1 MNRSFPLFTCAEL
14 FVIHERSHK
23 LNPSVFTRH
32 SSLQMDLT
40 AGQRHG
46 SDTSSP
52 SFIYRSSGTSGH
64 THLCCPSTRLPAS
77 ERKTPSVYTS
87 SNHQSISNLQST
99 HQQKRIHQSSSVHI
113 DFHGYITPGLRR
125 TARPGGCWNADC
137 VSNSRS
143 YQH

>member
-23 LNPSVFTRH
+23 LNPSVITRH

-52 SFIYRSSGTSGH
+52 SFIYRSSGMSGH
-64 THLCCPSTRLPAS
+64 IHLCCPIN
-77 ERKTPSVYTS
+77 KTISIGEEVTVYLHLQLSSVI
-87 SNHQSISNLQST
+87 QKLQFT
-99 HQQKRIHQSSSVHI
+99 LQQQSSSVDI
-113 DFHGYITPGLRR
+113 AFHGYITPGLRR

-143 YQH
+143 HQH